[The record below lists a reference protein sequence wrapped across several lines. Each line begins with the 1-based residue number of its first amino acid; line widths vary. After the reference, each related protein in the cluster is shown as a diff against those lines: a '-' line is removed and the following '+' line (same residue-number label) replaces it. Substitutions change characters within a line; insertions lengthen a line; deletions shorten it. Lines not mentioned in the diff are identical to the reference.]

1 MYMYIYYYSYNFY
14 ACFILF
20 QALGVFFIKASGYRM
35 VQDNARHGAV
45 SYWYS
50 LEHESKK
57 SVFNLLFL
65 NDRPADTEGGKTL
78 F

>member
-1 MYMYIYYYSYNFY
+1 
-14 ACFILF
+14 
-20 QALGVFFIKASGYRM
+20 M

-57 SVFNLLFL
+57 SVFNLLFPT
-65 NDRPADTEGGKTL
+65 DRPADTEGGKT
-78 F
+78 FF

>member
-1 MYMYIYYYSYNFY
+1 MF
-14 ACFILF
+14 FF

-65 NDRPADTEGGKTL
+65 TERPADTEGGKTL
-78 F
+78 FGNILARK

>member
-1 MYMYIYYYSYNFY
+1 
-14 ACFILF
+14 
-20 QALGVFFIKASGYRM
+20 M

-57 SVFNLLFL
+57 SVFNLLFPT
-65 NDRPADTEGGKTL
+65 DRPADTEGGKTFFKYFGGKIEQKLWFKL
-78 F
+78 FY